1 MTLLESKK
9 SITNDWSTFFLSL
22 EIKPAWFDLR
32 SKLNSA
38 ECLETLKDSKFSTW
52 TSLPV
57 AILNKNGSDATDAP
71 KRTPVAAI
79 VVLSFLLE
87 FFMTVFL
94 TYFTFLLM
102 FIKLLLMW

>member
-1 MTLLESKK
+1 M
-9 SITNDWSTFFLSL
+9 SL

-87 FFMTVFL
+87 FFMTVFFWHIL
-94 TYFTFLLM
+94 PSY
-102 FIKLLLMW
+102 

>member
-1 MTLLESKK
+1 M
-9 SITNDWSTFFLSL
+9 SL

-71 KRTPVAAI
+71 KRTPVVVF
-79 VVLSFLLE
+79 VVLSFLLG
-87 FFMTVFL
+87 FFLPF
-94 TYFTFLLM
+94 FFD
-102 FIKLLLMW
+102 I